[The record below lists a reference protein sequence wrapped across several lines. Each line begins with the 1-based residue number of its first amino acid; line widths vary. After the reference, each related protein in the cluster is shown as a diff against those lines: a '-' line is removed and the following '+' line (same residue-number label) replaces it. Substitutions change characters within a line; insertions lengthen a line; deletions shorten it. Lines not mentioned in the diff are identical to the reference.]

1 MRRPTKKQ
9 VLKVAGCAGAVA
21 VVAAV
26 AAANVAMLLFGDT
39 IDAYLGAGSVDI
51 TEDQKAAVMED
62 GRNLARRIEG
72 EGIVLLR
79 NEDNALPLPATT
91 KKVNVFGW
99 ASTQWVASGSGSGQ
113 VSGEAKG
120 LLAALKDG
128 GIEYNEQLPDM
139 YKDFH
144 G

>member
-51 TEDQKAAVMED
+51 TEDQKAAVM
-62 GRNLARRIEG
+62 
-72 EGIVLLR
+72 
-79 NEDNALPLPATT
+79 
-91 KKVNVFGW
+91 
-99 ASTQWVASGSGSGQ
+99 
-113 VSGEAKG
+113 
-120 LLAALKDG
+120 
-128 GIEYNEQLPDM
+128 
-139 YKDFH
+139 
-144 G
+144 